1 MYVIDSFPLLGGF
14 MGHGWPL
21 IRPKWEK
28 THLRMDNKYGWNGPP
43 QPQTVGFCDLVG
55 GGIAPVSKKPAV
67 KVWSIILWYFKL
79 ETINLEKWW
88 FET

>member
-1 MYVIDSFPLLGGF
+1 
-14 MGHGWPL
+14 
-21 IRPKWEK
+21 
-28 THLRMDNKYGWNGPP
+28 MDNKYGWNGPP

-79 ETINLEKWW
+79 ETINL
-88 FET
+88 